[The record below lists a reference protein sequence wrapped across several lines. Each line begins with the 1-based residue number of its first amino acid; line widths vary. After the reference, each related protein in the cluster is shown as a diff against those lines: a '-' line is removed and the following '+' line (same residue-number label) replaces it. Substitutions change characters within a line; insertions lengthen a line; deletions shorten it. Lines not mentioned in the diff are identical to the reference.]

1 MTEAAVRGPAVPIA
15 LLGAF
20 MLIVPTVGVAVIAP
34 APALTPPP
42 QQVVTVAVPADR
54 TLEQIVTVRPGV
66 QAARVL
72 TEAARPDPTPR
83 THTVQNGDSLWSISR
98 QFGVTIEALADANRL
113 TLNSVLPVEKALVVP
128 APGSSPARVT
138 PTTRTAVRPESIA
151 ARSGST
157 ATRPGSTAVHVVRPG
172 QTLWSIAADYR
183 TRVDDVMALNGL
195 GDADRIR
202 PGQRLLISG
211 RALPRVRQTAQ
222 RSRNRPG
229 VSQDEPVMA
238 DMTMLRSEAVF
249 LWPTR
254 GVITS
259 RFGWR
264 RYRRHHEGID
274 LASPRGTPIYA
285 TRDGVVSFS
294 GWRGGY
300 GQVVYIDHVGGVTT
314 IYGHA
319 SELFVAA
326 GQRVK
331 RGQMIARVG
340 CTGVCTG
347 SHLHFEVRVGGQALN
362 PLQYLR

>member
-1 MTEAAVRGPAVPIA
+1 MRGPAVPIA

-54 TLEQIVTVRPGV
+54 TLEQIVTTRPGAR
-66 QAARVL
+66 AARVL

-138 PTTRTAVRPESIA
+138 STARTAQ
-151 ARSGST
+151 
-157 ATRPGSTAVHVVRPG
+157 RPGSTAVHVVRPG

-183 TRVDDVMALNGL
+183 TRVDDVMALNGI

-211 RALPRVRQTAQ
+211 RALPRVRQAAQ
-222 RSRNRPG
+222 QVRSRQRGSGN
-229 VSQDEPVMA
+229 EPVMA
-238 DMTMLRSEAVF
+238 DTAMLRSEAAF

-294 GWRGGY
+294 GSRGGY

>member
-1 MTEAAVRGPAVPIA
+1 MRGAAAPIA
-15 LLGAF
+15 LLGA
-20 MLIVPTVGVAVIAP
+20 LILIIPSVGVAVTAP
-34 APALTPPP
+34 IQAVAPPP
-42 QQVVTVAVPADR
+42 EEVASVSSAADR
-54 TLEQIVTVRPGV
+54 TLEQIVTRRPGV
-66 QAARVL
+66 QAARIL
-72 TEAARPDPTPR
+72 IEAARPDPAPR

-113 TLNSVLPVEKALVVP
+113 TPNSVLPVEKALVVP

-138 PTTRTAVRPESIA
+138 STVRTTAGTATRPESIA

-183 TRVDDVMALNGL
+183 TRVDDVMALNRI

-211 RALPRVRQTAQ
+211 RALPRVRQAAQ

-229 VSQDEPVMA
+229 ASQDEPVMA
-238 DMTMLRSEAVF
+238 DTAMLRSEAVF

-274 LASPRGTPIYA
+274 LAIGHGSPIYA
-285 TRDGVVSFS
+285 TRDGIVTFS
-294 GWRGGY
+294 GWRNGY
-300 GQVVYIDHVGGVTT
+300 GQVVYVDHGNGVVSV
-314 IYGHA
+314 YGHA
-319 SELFVAA
+319 SALHVAA

-347 SHLHFEVRVGGQALN
+347 SHLHFEVRVGGQAVN

>member
-1 MTEAAVRGPAVPIA
+1 MRGAAAPIA
-15 LLGAF
+15 LLGA
-20 MLIVPTVGVAVIAP
+20 LILIIPSVGVAVTAP
-34 APALTPPP
+34 IQAVTPPP
-42 QQVVTVAVPADR
+42 EEVASVSSAADR
-54 TLEQIVTVRPGV
+54 TLEQIVTRRPGV
-66 QAARVL
+66 QAARIL
-72 TEAARPDPTPR
+72 IEAARPDPAPR

-113 TLNSVLPVEKALVVP
+113 TPNSVLPVEKALVVP

-138 PTTRTAVRPESIA
+138 STVRTTAGTATRPESIA
-151 ARSGST
+151 TRSGST

-183 TRVDDVMALNGL
+183 TRVDDLVALNGL

-222 RSRNRPG
+222 RSRSRPRG
-229 VSQDEPVMA
+229 SGTEPVMA
-238 DMTMLRSEAVF
+238 DTAMLRSEAVF

-347 SHLHFEVRVGGQALN
+347 SHLHFEVRVGGQAVN